1 MSDQFIK
8 DLHHIGTRTAALG
21 PELQAQLA
29 ESFRCFSSKDKH
41 IAREELFKDLVRI
54 AEQLGAGIGLLK
66 KTISIPEGFHALPL
80 NGVTV
85 QHKLKDLHRQ
95 LVDAAATL
103 TDAGG
108 LLYPEGPDAPQCESE
123 GQ

>member
-8 DLHHIGTRTAALG
+8 ELHHIGTRTAVLG

-29 ESFRCFSSKDKH
+29 ESFRCFSTKDKN

-54 AEQLGAGIGLLK
+54 AEQLGAAIGLLK
-66 KTISIPEGFHALPL
+66 KTISIPEGFYALPL
-80 NGVTV
+80 NGGTV
-85 QHKLKDLHRQ
+85 NFKLNDLHRQ

-108 LLYPEGPDAPQCESE
+108 LLYPEAAETSKCESE

>member
-8 DLHHIGTRTAALG
+8 DLHRVETKTHAL
-21 PELQAQLA
+21 PLEVRAQLA
-29 ESFRCFSSKDKH
+29 ESFRCFSSEDKLV
-41 IAREELFKDLVRI
+41 AREELFKDLVRI
-54 AEQLGAGIGLLK
+54 AEQLGAAIGLLK
-66 KTISIPEGFHALPL
+66 KVVSIPEGFHALPL

-108 LLYPEGPDAPQCESE
+108 LLYPEAAETSKCESE